1 MSALPIIETQKS
13 HTVGLLTTNKARELC
28 SDRPETGYFDLADA
42 SAIATINEAT
52 MRGTHSSD
60 DAVDDDDVDADDAED
75 HDADDE
81 LHARQQGT

>member
-1 MSALPIIETQKS
+1 
-13 HTVGLLTTNKARELC
+13 
-28 SDRPETGYFDLADA
+28 
-42 SAIATINEAT
+42 
-52 MRGTHSSD
+52 MRGTHGSD

>member
-1 MSALPIIETQKS
+1 
-13 HTVGLLTTNKARELC
+13 
-28 SDRPETGYFDLADA
+28 
-42 SAIATINEAT
+42 

-60 DAVDDDDVDADDAED
+60 DAVGDDDVDADDAED

>member
-1 MSALPIIETQKS
+1 
-13 HTVGLLTTNKARELC
+13 
-28 SDRPETGYFDLADA
+28 
-42 SAIATINEAT
+42 

-60 DAVDDDDVDADDAED
+60 DAVDDDDVDADDAEG

>member
-13 HTVGLLTTNKARELC
+13 ETVGLLTTSKEREVG
-28 SDRPETGYFDLADA
+28 SDRRETGCFYPHDA
-42 SAIATINEAT
+42 ICIATISAAT
-52 MRGTHSSD
+52 MRATHSSD

-81 LHARQQGT
+81 LHARKQGT

>member
-1 MSALPIIETQKS
+1 MI
-13 HTVGLLTTNKARELC
+13 
-28 SDRPETGYFDLADA
+28 
-42 SAIATINEAT
+42 
-52 MRGTHSSD
+52 GTHSSD

>member
-1 MSALPIIETQKS
+1 
-13 HTVGLLTTNKARELC
+13 
-28 SDRPETGYFDLADA
+28 
-42 SAIATINEAT
+42 

-81 LHARQQGT
+81 LHARRQGTGVGFRPS

>member
-1 MSALPIIETQKS
+1 
-13 HTVGLLTTNKARELC
+13 
-28 SDRPETGYFDLADA
+28 
-42 SAIATINEAT
+42 

-81 LHARQQGT
+81 LHARQQGA

>member
-1 MSALPIIETQKS
+1 MLMMNCSPA
-13 HTVGLLTTNKARELC
+13 NREPELG
-28 SDRPETGYFDLADA
+28 SDRRETGYFYLADA
-42 SAIATINEAT
+42 VAIASISEAT

-60 DAVDDDDVDADDAED
+60 DVVDDDDVDADDAED

>member
-1 MSALPIIETQKS
+1 
-13 HTVGLLTTNKARELC
+13 
-28 SDRPETGYFDLADA
+28 
-42 SAIATINEAT
+42 

-75 HDADDE
+75 HDVDDE

>member
-1 MSALPIIETQKS
+1 
-13 HTVGLLTTNKARELC
+13 
-28 SDRPETGYFDLADA
+28 
-42 SAIATINEAT
+42 